1 MNIESRGARKMKFE
15 FRGALVGLAA
25 AWLVTGCEGV
35 LPQKEESKPAEVVEK
50 SAQSSTDSRS
60 SSTSQST
67 GPSTSAL
74 PSSQGFQG
82 HPLDNPEGF
91 LATRVIYFDFDSDR
105 IREEDRPVLEA
116 HAEYLASD
124 LNASVTL
131 EGHADER
138 GSREYNVGLG
148 ERRAS
153 AVRRVL
159 TLLGTSDGQ
168 VRTVSYGEERP
179 AALGHDESAWSQNR
193 RVEFNYDR

>member
-1 MNIESRGARKMKFE
+1 MKFE
-15 FRGALVGLAA
+15 LLGVSGVLAA
-25 AWLVTGCEGV
+25 ALLLAACEGV
-35 LPQKEESKPAEVVEK
+35 LPQKEEEKPAEVVDK
-50 SAQSSTDSRS
+50 SAQTSAQSTS
-60 SSTSQST
+60 SSASQST
-67 GPSTSAL
+67 APSTAAL

-91 LATRVIYFDFDSDR
+91 LAQRVIYFDFDSDR
-105 IREEDRPVLEA
+105 IRQADRPVLEA

-124 LNASVTL
+124 ANASVTL

-148 ERRAS
+148 ERRAA

-159 TLLGTSDGQ
+159 TLLGTSDGH

-193 RVEFNYDR
+193 RVELHYDR